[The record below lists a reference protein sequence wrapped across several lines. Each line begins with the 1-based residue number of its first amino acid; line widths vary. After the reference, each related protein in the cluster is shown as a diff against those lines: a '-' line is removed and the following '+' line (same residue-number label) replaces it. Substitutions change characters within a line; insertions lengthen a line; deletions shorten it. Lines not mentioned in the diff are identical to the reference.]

1 MWKSYLNPDNKSLNI
16 ASIVFVSI
24 LLFSVGFVLII
35 GRVIKFNNMDTV
47 FKYTRLR
54 ISHDPTIGEGDLKNI
69 RPIRKNRKS

>member
-47 FKYTRLR
+47 FKYTRLI